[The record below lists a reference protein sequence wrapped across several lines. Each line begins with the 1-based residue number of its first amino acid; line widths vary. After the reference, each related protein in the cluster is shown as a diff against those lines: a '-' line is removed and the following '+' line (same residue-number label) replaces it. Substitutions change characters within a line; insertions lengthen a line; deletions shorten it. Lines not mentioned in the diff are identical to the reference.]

1 MKKKI
6 LVIINP
12 KAGVKRNKKIEQ
24 FLVMHLPI
32 DNFEME
38 IYYTKAA
45 LDGKKYVAKNKSKN
59 WDAILV
65 VGGDGTIN
73 EIGSELVNTNIA
85 LGIVPMGSGNG
96 LARYLDIPMEIEA
109 SIKRFSKFSIKQI
122 DVGVIN
128 NLFFFNSLGFGID
141 AVVSKKFSESKN
153 RGLKEYIRIAAPQI
167 ANPTKVNIDVE
178 INGKHRKCEAVFFSI
193 MNIDQFGNGFIVAP
207 GANAEDG
214 ILDIVIIKKMPI
226 THIGQWLWKSFKGQP
241 IKHKYV
247 EKQKAES
254 LTIQNHQGFFQIDG
268 EYIERKGELKVAV
281 IPKGLKVIC

>member
-24 FLVMHLPI
+24 FLSKYLPA
-32 DNFEME
+32 DKFEIE

-45 LDGKKYVAKNKSKN
+45 LDGKKYVSKNKSEN

-96 LARYLDIPMEIEA
+96 LARYLEIPINIES
-109 SIKRFSKFSIKQI
+109 SIERFSKFKIKQI
-122 DVGVIN
+122 DVGAIN

-153 RGLKEYIRIAAPQI
+153 RGFKEYIRIAAPQI
-167 ANPTKVNIDVE
+167 AKPTKVNIDVE
-178 INGKHRKCEAVFFSI
+178 INGQFRKCEAVFFSV
-193 MNIDQFGNGFIVAP
+193 MNIDQFGNGFIIAP

-226 THIGQWLWKSFKGQP
+226 THIGQWLWKSFKGRP
-241 IKHKYV
+241 IEHKYV
-247 EKQKAES
+247 EKQTAES
-254 LTIQNHQGFFQIDG
+254 LAIQNHQGFFQIDG
-268 EYIERKGELKVAV
+268 EYIEMRGELKISV